1 LKQAL
6 EPAMMIDTFQ
16 NKALP
21 AVRACGLALALLVG
35 APAAQAQYTNT
46 LSGLNYSSPYAA
58 NAAFF
63 QQQMQQNAYFQ
74 MQMQLRAGAQA
85 SSTAPKAAAPVL
97 KAPPHSFKYPMEA
110 TDFSPAGKRNMAE
123 QFAANAKTPEERAQ
137 VVALCRS
144 ILQSIESQPGVRK
157 NNLSTALTVL
167 LGLSLQVS
175 TGRELSDAESEGLQR
190 TINDVLADA
199 TGLRAMSNAKRTAA
213 YDAFLI
219 TGGLIAG
226 MAQNATEKGD
236 TAQLQQAKDMAR
248 QSIALFMR

>member
-1 LKQAL
+1 
-6 EPAMMIDTFQ
+6 MTDTFQ
-16 NKALP
+16 NKTLP

-46 LSGLNYSSPYAA
+46 LSGLNYNNPYAA

-74 MQMQLRAGAQA
+74 TQLRAVTQPPP
-85 SSTAPKAAAPVL
+85 SPAPKAAAPVL

-110 TDFSPAGKRNMAE
+110 TDFSPAGKRNTAE
-123 QFAANAKTPEERAQ
+123 QFAVNAKTPEERAQ
-137 VVALCRS
+137 VVALCRG

-167 LGLSLQVS
+167 LGISLQVS
-175 TGRELSDAESEGLQR
+175 TGREFSDAESEGLQR

-236 TAQLQQAKDMAR
+236 TAQLQHAKDMAR
-248 QSIALFMR
+248 QSIALFLR